1 MSRMI
6 MTARL
11 CGLEVIVRLPNNG
24 RKDIVKLMDMG
35 ADGLLLPMTNTAEDI
50 RQVVRYAKYQ
60 PIGERGISTM
70 RAHTFYAPPSFLEYM
85 PQANARTKVFA
96 QAETAAGV
104 ENIEEIL
111 QVKGVDGVL
120 IGPNDLSADCG
131 CLGNDEAS
139 AVLSAIERVGS
150 AAKKQG
156 KLSGIIT
163 GNKNYIAKAKACGL
177 EMFCK
182 GSELN
187 AIAEYCKKVAKEFQ

>member
-1 MSRMI
+1 M
-6 MTARL
+6 
-11 CGLEVIVRLPNNG
+11 
-24 RKDIVKLMDMG
+24 
-35 ADGLLLPMTNTAEDI
+35 
-50 RQVVRYAKYQ
+50 
-60 PIGERGISTM
+60 
-70 RAHTFYAPPSFLEYM
+70 
-85 PQANARTKVFA
+85 
-96 QAETAAGV
+96 
-104 ENIEEIL
+104 

-139 AVLSAIERVGS
+139 EVLSAIERVGA
-150 AAKKQG
+150 AAKKEG

-163 GNKNYIAKAKACGL
+163 GNKNYMAKAKACGL